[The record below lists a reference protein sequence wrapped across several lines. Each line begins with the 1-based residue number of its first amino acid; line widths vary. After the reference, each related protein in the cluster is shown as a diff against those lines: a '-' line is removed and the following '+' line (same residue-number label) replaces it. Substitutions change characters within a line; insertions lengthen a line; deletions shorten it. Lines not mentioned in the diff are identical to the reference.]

1 MPDTNSNA
9 LLSPPRRP
17 RVQRQRSSS
26 LPFIQAIE
34 VTATEAAIMFAAEQ
48 AATSRRRVRSPDRQQ
63 QRRQRR
69 PQSADLAWAAD
80 LARNVPSSQ
89 DEAGDKDNGPSE
101 DLQQQPSAQPRSNP
115 PPPPASHPPDVDP
128 AALKPR
134 QPSITGLVSE
144 ELHALLPL
152 PQNPLNTYSAN
163 LARFIQSRINSI
175 RSAIPA
181 PPLSP
186 SSPCSC
192 PELSQFYPFSD
203 LHSPTDPDGPQSPS
217 GPSGL
222 LNPNPFEAIDPLIPT
237 KPTDSIDPPN
247 FANPSALRV
256 ERNLS
261 IALPPLPFPFRP
273 PLRSTFSNW
282 SSTSGCNS
290 PAAWADEPLPSPPVL
305 NGDSIASTPSILEL
319 YASATSRSGFAGTP
333 LDDPVAEEGVGAAGA
348 GAGSAPAPTSAPPS
362 ALASPSAPALA
373 SVSVSPS
380 PAAAATPDQPAEPSF
395 LRPSYFSPR
404 HCPQQVLAAISPY
417 EGGALTRVV
426 DVFIQAPNRVVVEG
440 MAFEMVG

>member
-1 MPDTNSNA
+1 
-9 LLSPPRRP
+9 
-17 RVQRQRSSS
+17 
-26 LPFIQAIE
+26 
-34 VTATEAAIMFAAEQ
+34 MFAAEQ
-48 AATSRRRVRSPDRQQ
+48 AATSRRRACSPDRHQ
-63 QRRQRR
+63 QRRRRRR
-69 PQSADLAWAAD
+69 PQSADPARAAD
-80 LARNVPSSQ
+80 PARNDPSQ
-89 DEAGDKDNGPSE
+89 DETGDKDNGPSE
-101 DLQQQPSAQPRSNP
+101 DLQQQQPSAQPRCNP
-115 PPPPASHPPDVDP
+115 PPPPASHRPDVDL
-128 AALKPR
+128 AAPKPR
-134 QPSITGLVSE
+134 QPSVTGLVSE

-192 PELSQFYPFSD
+192 PELSQSYLFPD
-203 LHSPTDPDGPQSPS
+203 LPSLTDPDGPPSPS
-217 GPSGL
+217 GPFGP
-222 LNPNPFEAIDPLIPT
+222 LNPNPIETINPLIPT
-237 KPTDSIDPPN
+237 DPTDSTDPPN
-247 FANPSALRV
+247 LTNSSTSRI

-261 IALPPLPFPFRP
+261 IALPPLPFPFRL

-290 PAAWADEPLPSPPVL
+290 PAAWADEPPPSPLVL

-319 YASATSRSGFAGTP
+319 YASVTSHSGLAGTP
-333 LDDPVAEEGVGAAGA
+333 LDDPVAEEGAGAAGA
-348 GAGSAPAPTSAPPS
+348 GASSASASAPVPTSVSPFAPAP
-362 ALASPSAPALA
+362 PSAPALA
-373 SVSVSPS
+373 SVSASPS
-380 PAAAATPDQPAEPSF
+380 PAAAATPDQSAKPSF

-404 HCPQQVLAAISPY
+404 HYPQQVLTAISPY

-426 DVFIQAPNRVVVEG
+426 DVFVQAPNRVVVEG